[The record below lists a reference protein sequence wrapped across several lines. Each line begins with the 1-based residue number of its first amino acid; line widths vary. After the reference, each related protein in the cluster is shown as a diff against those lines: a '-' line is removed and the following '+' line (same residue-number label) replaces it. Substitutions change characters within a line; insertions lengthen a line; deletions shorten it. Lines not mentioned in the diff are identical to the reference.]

1 MADPAARRAAGER
14 ALAYVRERSDPA
26 AVGDRLAAIVDRE
39 VSARRRR
46 SSPGPRRGADNE
58 SARPAM
64 SDAPMTETERR
75 FAFGENWRNFLRVLD
90 EERIAQSQVSLR
102 DLLETD
108 LSGRSFLDVGSGSGL
123 SSLAAMRLGASR
135 VHSLDFDEGCVA
147 CTRELRHRYFPDDP
161 RWTIER
167 GDALDR
173 NAMRRLGRF
182 DVVYSWG
189 VLHHTGAMWEAL
201 DVVSGLVAVGG
212 RLAIALYIDQG
223 LESRLWL
230 RVKRLY
236 NAGPVGKAAVVGAF
250 VPMFALRGLLADVV
264 RLQPPAARYR
274 EYKKL
279 RGMSRVH
286 DWYDWLGGLPFEF
299 ASASEVIE
307 FHCRRGLALV
317 RLKEGGGSIR
327 NHEYTFVRVADA
339 PPAPSDALAVA
350 AAGAGVVPS
359 PEAGG
364 ETPG

>member
-1 MADPAARRAAGER
+1 MA
-14 ALAYVRERSDPA
+14 
-26 AVGDRLAAIVDRE
+26 
-39 VSARRRR
+39 
-46 SSPGPRRGADNE
+46 
-58 SARPAM
+58 
-64 SDAPMTETERR
+64 ETERR

-90 EERIAQSQVSLR
+90 EERIAQSEASLR

-135 VHSLDFDEGCVA
+135 VHSLDFDDGCVA
-147 CTRELRHRYFPDDP
+147 CTRELKQRYFPDDP

-173 NAMRRLGRF
+173 DAMRRLGRF

-230 RVKRLY
+230 RVKRRY

-250 VPMFALRGLLADVV
+250 VPMFARRGLLADVV

-274 EYKKL
+274 EYKAA
-279 RGMSRVH
+279 RHVARAR
-286 DWYDWLGGLPFEF
+286 LGRP
-299 ASASEVIE
+299 A
-307 FHCRRGLALV
+307 RRAAVRV
-317 RLKEGGGSIR
+317 RLGPGDRIPLPSRFRPRATEGGGGSIR
-327 NHEYTFVRVADA
+327 NHEYTFVRIADA
-339 PPAPSDALAVA
+339 SGACDA
-350 AAGAGVVPS
+350 
-359 PEAGG
+359 
-364 ETPG
+364 